1 MNWANGLHCSP
12 AFQLLSPC
20 FHSIITVVE
29 NMPEL
34 QRIIRAAMDDWE
46 SKTCIKFVP
55 RMDEEKENDYVTF
68 FRGSQ

>member
-1 MNWANGLHCSP
+1 M
-12 AFQLLSPC
+12 
-20 FHSIITVVE
+20 ITVVE

-34 QRIIRAAMDDWE
+34 QRIIRVAMDDWE

-55 RMDEEKENDYVTF
+55 RKDEEKENDYVTF